1 MSTAEFEDYDAFNNR
16 RRKSQRDTILT
27 VEVTCVLSWF
37 ILRKVNMVSRN
48 QQCSD
53 DYGITNKSRDWSE
66 KA

>member
-37 ILRKVNMVSRN
+37 TWRLIQIGGDKYLDPRP
-48 QQCSD
+48 D
-53 DYGITNKSRDWSE
+53 DVPFIVFVLWQN
-66 KA
+66 